1 MKCYIDI
8 RGMVYEPSFDHQ
20 DLFLRLSWYT
30 AVMFSTNMWEGLT
43 TCKKYAVYKAGK
55 ARK

>member
-43 TCKKYAVYKAGK
+43 TCKKYVVYKAGK